1 MLELKRWLRN
11 EKLALLT
18 DQQILSAFL
27 FQVPVLIDTNLCVV
41 VLAEWRWR
49 WVFGDI
55 LLHLTL
61 LILLPY
67 LGDQGKLLVGLTYL
81 FFFDDCVDVN
91 RRIALEFAS
100 NKLVTFDLALGNI
113 ESLTVE
119 FLFLHFERRLLFL
132 RLILRL
138 RWFTFRP
145 LVDEPLKFM
154 RWMSVSSGSAR
165 KRNWVATNTV
175 FRSAFSNGLRI
186 DVLHLCD
193 FSSCS
198 ALALPKWSWFEV
210 VV

>member
-1 MLELKRWLRN
+1 M
-11 EKLALLT
+11 
-18 DQQILSAFL
+18 
-27 FQVPVLIDTNLCVV
+27 
-41 VLAEWRWR
+41 
-49 WVFGDI
+49 

-119 FLFLHFERRLLFL
+119 FLFLHFEGRLLFL

-154 RWMSVSSGSAR
+154 R
-165 KRNWVATNTV
+165 
-175 FRSAFSNGLRI
+175 
-186 DVLHLCD
+186 
-193 FSSCS
+193 
-198 ALALPKWSWFEV
+198 
-210 VV
+210 